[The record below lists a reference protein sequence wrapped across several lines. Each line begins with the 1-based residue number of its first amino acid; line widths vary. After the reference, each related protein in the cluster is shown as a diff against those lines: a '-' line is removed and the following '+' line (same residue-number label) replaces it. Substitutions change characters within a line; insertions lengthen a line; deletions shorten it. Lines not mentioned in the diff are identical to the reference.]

1 MLEKKTEMNKK
12 YWAERNKIG
21 REKLKIQGIM
31 IFVGA
36 VVKIKSRP
44 SGNVCGDIFVVCVLD

>member
-21 REKLKIQGIM
+21 KG
-31 IFVGA
+31 
-36 VVKIKSRP
+36 KIKNPR
-44 SGNVCGDIFVVCVLD
+44 NYDFCWCGGKN

>member
-1 MLEKKTEMNKK
+1 MLEKKTKIKK
-12 YWAERNKIG
+12 ILG
-21 REKLKIQGIM
+21 REEQNWKGKIKIKRIM

-44 SGNVCGDIFVVCVLD
+44 SGIVCGDIFVVCVLD